1 MYKEFE
7 SKPIINVQRVCV
19 KTHNE
24 CTKSLHQNPW
34 WMYKEFESKPII
46 NVQGVWVK
54 THNECTR
61 SLSHDL

>member
-46 NVQGVWVK
+46 NVQRVSV
-54 THNECTR
+54 TTDN
-61 SLSHDL
+61 